1 MVVAWNAFDMQKC
14 CTGTLDP
21 GTYTLK
27 RPENLRNF
35 KWQVYAVHAANP
47 IVPNA
52 GMGPPSVTSERYIPF
67 IPDFSVTF
75 YQ

>member
-1 MVVAWNAFDMQKC
+1 M
-14 CTGTLDP
+14 
-21 GTYTLK
+21 
-27 RPENLRNF
+27 
-35 KWQVYAVHAANP
+35 YAVHAANP

-75 YQ
+75 LQ